1 MKLDE
6 KGFIFI
12 ETIFIAMVV
21 SFTAILI
28 FNGLEV
34 AIKSN
39 RTSAIR
45 TQAIRL
51 ANSQI
56 AIVENYVDQNKIFP
70 SNSYTLLT
78 ADDLQY
84 KNYFGI
90 NGTIKFNIDTEIKNP
105 IVTVKV
111 TWSLDDKDYG
121 TQNENNYEE
130 LSKEIYITP

>member
-1 MKLDE
+1 MKLDN

-12 ETIFIAMVV
+12 ETIFIALIV

-28 FNGLEV
+28 FNGLNA

-39 RTSAIR
+39 RISAIR

-84 KNYFGI
+84 ENYFGI

-111 TWSLDDKDYG
+111 TWSVDDKNYG
-121 TQNENNYEE
+121 TQNENNYER